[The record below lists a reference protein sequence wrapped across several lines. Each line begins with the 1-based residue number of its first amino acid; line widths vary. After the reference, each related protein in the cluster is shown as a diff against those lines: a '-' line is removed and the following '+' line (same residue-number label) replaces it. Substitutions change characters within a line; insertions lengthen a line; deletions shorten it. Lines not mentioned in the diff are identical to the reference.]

1 MANETS
7 RMSAQERAPTVYEIF
22 GPVLTYVRMFVRTY
36 VASTL
41 MTSLSGIAN
50 DVRDNLMQ

>member
-1 MANETS
+1 MASETS
-7 RMSAQERAPTVYEIF
+7 GMSAQERAPTVHEVF
-22 GPVLTYVRMFVRTY
+22 GPVLTYVHTYVRTY
-36 VASTL
+36 VPSAL